1 MTKFLIQ
8 PNEFGICAD
17 THGTPMTTSYYIAQ
31 YFNKKHYNVI
41 RDIQGLQ
48 CSKEFSHL
56 NFELTAY
63 TDRQGKERPCYNVT
77 KDGFLILT
85 MGYRGEKA
93 MKIKEQYIAQFNAMQ
108 EFIRQFNKTR
118 IEYGNLTDALQDIYG
133 IDAPVYFYSNEIN
146 MINKLATGKS
156 TKQLRAEHNLET
168 GASIRPYLSPS
179 ELTLLE
185 HLQRYDISLLQ
196 IFKDYKDRKQRLT
209 EFAEQFKA
217 QTAAKQNS
225 LSSGGTGKAD
235 KQPKK

>member
-17 THGTPMTTSYYIAQ
+17 THGTPMTTSRYIAD
-31 YFNKKHYNVI
+31 FFDKRHRNVL
-41 RDIQGLQ
+41 RDIRQLR
-48 CSKEFSHL
+48 CSKEFSKL
-56 NFELTAY
+56 NYKPTTY
-63 TDRQGKERPCYNVT
+63 TDRQGKKRPCYYIT
-77 KDGFLILT
+77 KGGFLLLAAS
-85 MGYRGEKA
+85 YRSKRVE
-93 MKIKEQYIAQFNAMQ
+93 KIKEEFITQFNAM
-108 EFIRQFNKTR
+108 EANIKQFNKVCK
-118 IEYGNLTDALQDIYG
+118 EYSELTDALQDIYG

-225 LSSGGTGKAD
+225 LLSGGTEKAD